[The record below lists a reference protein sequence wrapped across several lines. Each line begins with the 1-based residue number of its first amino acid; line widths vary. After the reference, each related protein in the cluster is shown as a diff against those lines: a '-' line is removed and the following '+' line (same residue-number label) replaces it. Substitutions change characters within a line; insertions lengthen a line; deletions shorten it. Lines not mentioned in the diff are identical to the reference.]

1 MKKRF
6 ISLCLTL
13 ALAAAPA
20 GAVFSDISSGS
31 LQQTASVLNS
41 LGIMQGTGNSRF
53 EPGRSLTRA
62 EFCKLAVTAMGID
75 DASPYASYT
84 IFPDVRASHWA
95 ARYVNAA
102 LRHPE
107 FKDNYIIRGYADGT
121 FGPDKPLTYGEVC
134 TMLLRMLGYKESD
147 IGPFWPADYIAQAN
161 ALGLTRGVSLRDAK
175 TPVTRGDAAT
185 MLLNTLGTA
194 TYANGTEGEPL
205 ISKVSSST
213 VKNCILLETGETD
226 SSLASDEALF
236 FENGTLGTARKTAG
250 PLDRSLIGVYG
261 TLVIGKKGE
270 IVAVGVVPDTASR
283 QETYKVT
290 SAAADRIVTE
300 TGTFRPDRTTPTY
313 ISGTTQTG
321 NSEKGLTPLSEVWSS
336 ILPGDTLN
344 AYFNEYGTL
353 TLLAVLPNTSTV
365 SANTFVYGL
374 ATSANIPAE
383 YKIVKNGAIIDR
395 SGLKKY
401 DVVTLD
407 AAKKLA
413 LVYDTR
419 LSGRYKAG
427 TPTVS
432 YPQEV
437 KVYGNSF
444 RISDSAAAFFKDIKL
459 KDYITLLFDANGN
472 VAAAYPRS
480 TVSADMQGVV
490 TQIEEKQATVILTNG
505 IILRDIPLNMPD
517 DPDTLQ
523 TQKRDTYN
531 HRLVSI
537 TQSGE
542 TAVLTKCSFSNKTTG
557 EWTIADNKL
566 GSKLVSP
573 RVQVYEEV
581 IPGAPLNHIALADID
596 LSKIPSSDIRY
607 TVSDSAGT
615 ITNIVLSDVTGDS
628 WLYGMGHGEKKF
640 VPPSDGLKNVPWNN
654 LTKEAQQNH
663 VNDGSSTHPSTVD
676 NVSWNEL
683 TKDAQDEYRKNHPS
697 SYKYYVVLNHW
708 DTTEKK
714 KIEASYKV
722 LDLPSGLSGGPIA
735 VPKGYSTDENI
746 VNTSLDIK
754 KLKLIDTVERTAF
767 DGTSG
772 VRTKDGYYAIA
783 DSLGIYD
790 SENREFV
797 PSLQSAKS
805 NYTRFALYANDTAED
820 GGKIRII
827 TVTNK

>member
-270 IVAVGVVPDTASR
+270 NVAVGVVPDTASR

-321 NSEKGLTPLSEVWSS
+321 NSEKVLTPLSEVWSS

-344 AYFNEYGTL
+344 AYYNEYGTL

-407 AAKKLA
+407 AAKKQA
-413 LVYDTR
+413 LVSDTR

-432 YPQEV
+432 YPQ
-437 KVYGNSF
+437 KVEMYGNSYS
-444 RISDSAAAFFKDIKL
+444 ISDNAAAYFKDIKL
-459 KDYITLLFDANGN
+459 KDYITLLFDANGS
-472 VAAAYPRS
+472 VAAAFPRS
-480 TVSADMQGVV
+480 TVSADMQGIV
-490 TQIEEKQATVILTNG
+490 THIDGEKATVTLTNG
-505 IILRDIPLNMPD
+505 LTLRDMEIDKLEKPTALMG
-517 DPDTLQ
+517 
-523 TQKRDTYN
+523 
-531 HRLVSI
+531 RLVSVS
-537 TQSGE
+537 TNGDKAVLVKRSLSGKASGE
-542 TAVLTKCSFSNKTTG
+542 WS
-557 EWTIADNKL
+557 IADARL
-566 GSKLVSP
+566 GTKTVSP
-573 RVQVYEEV
+573 RVNVYEEV
-581 IPGAPLNHIALADID
+581 ISGAPLSRIALSDIALA
-596 LSKIPSSDIRY
+596 KVPSSDIRY
-607 TVSDSAGT
+607 TVTDSAGT
-615 ITNIVLSDVTGDS
+615 ITNIILGDVTGES
-628 WLYGMGHGEKKF
+628 WLYGIGYGERIKD
-640 VPPSDGLKNVPWNN
+640 PTSDDPDHYS
-654 LTKEAQQNH
+654 E
-663 VNDGSSTHPSTVD
+663 
-676 NVSWNEL
+676 E
-683 TKDAQDEYRKNHPS
+683 R
-697 SYKYYVVLNHW
+697 VVLRHW
-708 DTTEKK
+708 ADSKEEK
-714 KIEASYKV
+714 SSFKV
-722 LDLPSGLSGGPIA
+722 LSLPSGLSGGPVA
-735 VPKGYSTDENI
+735 VPKGYSTDENV

>member
-84 IFPDVRASHWA
+84 IFPDVHASHWA

-161 ALGLTRGVSLRDAK
+161 VLGLTRGISLRDAK

-194 TYANGTEGEPL
+194 TYTNGAEGEPL

-270 IVAVGVVPDTASR
+270 NVAVGVVPDTASR

-321 NSEKGLTPLSEVWSS
+321 DSEKGLTPLSEVWSS

-344 AYFNEYGTL
+344 AYYNEYGTL

-407 AAKKLA
+407 AAKKQA
-413 LVYDTR
+413 LVSDTR

-432 YPQEV
+432 YPQ
-437 KVYGNSF
+437 KVEMYGNSYS
-444 RISDSAAAFFKDIKL
+444 ISDNAAAFFKDIKL
-459 KDYITLLFDANGN
+459 KDYITLLFDANGS
-472 VAAAYPRS
+472 VAAAFPRS
-480 TVSADMQGVV
+480 TVSADMQGIV
-490 TQIEEKQATVILTNG
+490 THIDGEKATVTLTNG
-505 IILRDIPLNMPD
+505 LTLRDMEIDKLEKPTALMG
-517 DPDTLQ
+517 
-523 TQKRDTYN
+523 
-531 HRLVSI
+531 RLVSVS
-537 TQSGE
+537 TNGDKAVLVKRSLSGKASGE
-542 TAVLTKCSFSNKTTG
+542 WS
-557 EWTIADNKL
+557 IADARL
-566 GSKLVSP
+566 GTKTVSP
-573 RVQVYEEV
+573 RVNVYEEV
-581 IPGAPLNHIALADID
+581 ISGAPLSRIALSDIALA
-596 LSKIPSSDIRY
+596 KVPSSDIRY
-607 TVSDSAGT
+607 TVTDSAGT
-615 ITNIVLSDVTGDS
+615 ITNIILGDVTGES
-628 WLYGMGHGEKKF
+628 WLYGIGYGEKVADISSFENPEDNKQIGDKLWKDF
-640 VPPSDGLKNVPWNN
+640 TAAEK
-654 LTKEAQQNH
+654 AQ
-663 VNDGSSTHPSTVD
+663 
-676 NVSWNEL
+676 
-683 TKDAQDEYRKNHPS
+683 YRKEHARSIETVILRHWADGKEEKS
-697 SYKYYVVLNHW
+697 SF
-708 DTTEKK
+708 
-714 KIEASYKV
+714 KV
-722 LDLPSGLSGGPIA
+722 LSLPSGLSGGPVA
-735 VPKGYSTDENI
+735 VPKGYSTDENV

>member
-270 IVAVGVVPDTASR
+270 NVAVGVVPDTASR

-300 TGTFRPDRTTPTY
+300 IGTFRPDRTTPTY

-344 AYFNEYGTL
+344 AYYNEYGTL

-407 AAKKLA
+407 AAKKQA
-413 LVYDTR
+413 LVSDTR

-432 YPQEV
+432 YPQ
-437 KVYGNSF
+437 KVEMYGNSYS
-444 RISDSAAAFFKDIKL
+444 ISDNAAAYFKDIKL
-459 KDYITLLFDANGN
+459 KDYITLLFDANGS
-472 VAAAYPRS
+472 VAAAFPRS
-480 TVSADMQGVV
+480 TVSADMQGIV
-490 TQIEEKQATVILTNG
+490 THIDGEKATVTLTNG
-505 IILRDIPLNMPD
+505 LTLRDMEIDKLEKPTALMG
-517 DPDTLQ
+517 
-523 TQKRDTYN
+523 
-531 HRLVSI
+531 RLVSVS
-537 TQSGE
+537 TNGDKAVLVKRSLSGKASGE
-542 TAVLTKCSFSNKTTG
+542 WS
-557 EWTIADNKL
+557 IADARL
-566 GSKLVSP
+566 GTKTVSP
-573 RVQVYEEV
+573 RVNVYEEV
-581 IPGAPLNHIALADID
+581 ISGAPLSRIALSDIALA
-596 LSKIPSSDIRY
+596 KVPSSDIRY
-607 TVSDSAGT
+607 TVTDSAGT
-615 ITNIVLSDVTGDS
+615 ITNIILGDVTGES
-628 WLYGMGHGEKKF
+628 WLYGIGYGERIKD
-640 VPPSDGLKNVPWNN
+640 PTSDDPDHYS
-654 LTKEAQQNH
+654 E
-663 VNDGSSTHPSTVD
+663 
-676 NVSWNEL
+676 E
-683 TKDAQDEYRKNHPS
+683 R
-697 SYKYYVVLNHW
+697 VVLRHW
-708 DTTEKK
+708 ADSKEEK
-714 KIEASYKV
+714 SSFKV
-722 LDLPSGLSGGPIA
+722 LSLPSGLSGGPVA
-735 VPKGYSTDENI
+735 VPKGYSTDENV

>member
-194 TYANGTEGEPL
+194 TYANGAEGEPL

-270 IVAVGVVPDTASR
+270 NVAVGVVPDTASR

-344 AYFNEYGTL
+344 AYYNEYGTL

-407 AAKKLA
+407 AAKKQA
-413 LVYDTR
+413 LVSDTR

-432 YPQEV
+432 YPQ
-437 KVYGNSF
+437 KVELYGNSYS
-444 RISDSAAAFFKDIKL
+444 ISDNAAAYFKDIKL

-472 VAAAYPRS
+472 VAAAFPRS
-480 TVSADMQGVV
+480 TVSADMQGIV
-490 TQIEEKQATVILTNG
+490 THIDGEKATVTLTNG
-505 IILRDIPLNMPD
+505 LTLRDMEIDKLEKPTALMG
-517 DPDTLQ
+517 
-523 TQKRDTYN
+523 
-531 HRLVSI
+531 RLVSVS
-537 TQSGE
+537 TNGDKAVLVKRSLSGKASGE
-542 TAVLTKCSFSNKTTG
+542 WS
-557 EWTIADNKL
+557 IADARL
-566 GSKLVSP
+566 GTKTVSP
-573 RVQVYEEV
+573 RVNVYEEV
-581 IPGAPLNHIALADID
+581 ISGAPLSRIALSDIALA
-596 LSKIPSSDIRY
+596 KVPSSDIRY
-607 TVSDSAGT
+607 TVTDSAGT
-615 ITNIVLSDVTGDS
+615 ITNIILGDVTGES
-628 WLYGMGHGEKKF
+628 WLYGIGYGITKSPSFDDETMVGDKAWGDYTEEEKKNYKEAHATRT
-640 VPPSDGLKNVPWNN
+640 VLLKHWNPSDP
-654 LTKEAQQNH
+654 TKT
-663 VNDGSSTHPSTVD
+663 DMPFM
-676 NVSWNEL
+676 VS
-683 TKDAQDEYRKNHPS
+683 
-697 SYKYYVVLNHW
+697 V
-708 DTTEKK
+708 
-714 KIEASYKV
+714 
-722 LDLPSGLSGGPIA
+722 LPSGLSGGPVA
-735 VPKGYSTDENI
+735 VPKGYSTDENV
-746 VNTSLDIK
+746 VNISLDIK

-797 PSLQSAKS
+797 SSLQSAKS

>member
-84 IFPDVRASHWA
+84 IFPDVHASHWA

-270 IVAVGVVPDTASR
+270 NVAVGVVPDTASR

-344 AYFNEYGTL
+344 AYYNEYGTL

-407 AAKKLA
+407 AAKKQA
-413 LVYDTR
+413 LVSDTR

-432 YPQEV
+432 YPQ
-437 KVYGNSF
+437 KVELYGNSYS
-444 RISDSAAAFFKDIKL
+444 ISDNAAAFFKDIKL
-459 KDYITLLFDANGN
+459 KDYITLLFDANGS
-472 VAAAYPRS
+472 VAAAFPRS
-480 TVSADMQGVV
+480 TVSADMQGIV
-490 TQIEEKQATVILTNG
+490 THIDGEKATVTLTNG
-505 IILRDIPLNMPD
+505 LTLRDMEIDKLEKPTALMG
-517 DPDTLQ
+517 
-523 TQKRDTYN
+523 
-531 HRLVSI
+531 RLVSVS
-537 TQSGE
+537 TNGDKAVLVKRSLSGKASGE
-542 TAVLTKCSFSNKTTG
+542 WS
-557 EWTIADNKL
+557 IADARL
-566 GSKLVSP
+566 GTKTVSP
-573 RVQVYEEV
+573 RVNVYEEV
-581 IPGAPLNHIALADID
+581 ISGAPLSRIALSDIALA
-596 LSKIPSSDIRY
+596 KVPSSDIRY
-607 TVSDSAGT
+607 TVTDSAGT
-615 ITNIVLSDVTGDS
+615 ITNIILGDVTGES
-628 WLYGMGHGEKKF
+628 WLYGIGYGERIKD
-640 VPPSDGLKNVPWNN
+640 PTSDDPDHYS
-654 LTKEAQQNH
+654 E
-663 VNDGSSTHPSTVD
+663 
-676 NVSWNEL
+676 E
-683 TKDAQDEYRKNHPS
+683 R
-697 SYKYYVVLNHW
+697 VVLRHW
-708 DTTEKK
+708 ADSKEEK
-714 KIEASYKV
+714 SSFKV
-722 LDLPSGLSGGPIA
+722 LSLPSGLSGGPVA
-735 VPKGYSTDENI
+735 VPKGYSTDENV

>member
-84 IFPDVRASHWA
+84 IFPDVHASHWA

-194 TYANGTEGEPL
+194 TYANGAEGEPL

-270 IVAVGVVPDTASR
+270 NVTVGVVPDTASR

-344 AYFNEYGTL
+344 AYYNEYGTL

-407 AAKKLA
+407 AAKKQA
-413 LVYDTR
+413 LVSDTR

-432 YPQEV
+432 YPQ
-437 KVYGNSF
+437 KVEMYGNSYS
-444 RISDSAAAFFKDIKL
+444 ISDNAAAFFKDIKL
-459 KDYITLLFDANGN
+459 KDYITLLFDANGS
-472 VAAAYPRS
+472 VAAAFPRS
-480 TVSADMQGVV
+480 TVSADMQGIV
-490 TQIEEKQATVILTNG
+490 THIDGEKATVTLTNG
-505 IILRDIPLNMPD
+505 LTLRDMEIDKLEKPTALMG
-517 DPDTLQ
+517 
-523 TQKRDTYN
+523 
-531 HRLVSI
+531 RLVSVS
-537 TQSGE
+537 TNGDKAVLVKRSLSGKASGE
-542 TAVLTKCSFSNKTTG
+542 WS
-557 EWTIADNKL
+557 IADARL
-566 GSKLVSP
+566 GTKTVSP
-573 RVQVYEEV
+573 RVNVYEEV
-581 IPGAPLNHIALADID
+581 ISGAPLSRIALSDIALA
-596 LSKIPSSDIRY
+596 KVPSSDIRY
-607 TVSDSAGT
+607 TVTDSAGT
-615 ITNIVLSDVTGDS
+615 ITNIILGDVTGES
-628 WLYGMGHGEKKF
+628 WLYGIGYGITKSPSFDDETMVGDKVWGDYTEEEKKNYKEAHATRT
-640 VPPSDGLKNVPWNN
+640 VLLKHWNPSDP
-654 LTKEAQQNH
+654 TKT
-663 VNDGSSTHPSTVD
+663 DMPFM
-676 NVSWNEL
+676 VS
-683 TKDAQDEYRKNHPS
+683 
-697 SYKYYVVLNHW
+697 V
-708 DTTEKK
+708 
-714 KIEASYKV
+714 
-722 LDLPSGLSGGPIA
+722 LPSGLSGGPVA
-735 VPKGYSTDENI
+735 VPKGYSTDENV
-746 VNTSLDIK
+746 VNISLDIK

-797 PSLQSAKS
+797 SSLQSAKS

>member
-41 LGIMQGTGNSRF
+41 LGIMQGAGNSRF

-84 IFPDVRASHWA
+84 IFPDVHASHWA

-194 TYANGTEGEPL
+194 TYANGAEGEPL

-270 IVAVGVVPDTASR
+270 NVAVGVVPDTASR

-344 AYFNEYGTL
+344 AYYNEYGTL

-407 AAKKLA
+407 AAKKQA
-413 LVYDTR
+413 LVSDTR

-432 YPQEV
+432 YPQ
-437 KVYGNSF
+437 KVELYGNSYS
-444 RISDSAAAFFKDIKL
+444 ISDNAAAFFKDIKL

-472 VAAAYPRS
+472 VAAAFPRS
-480 TVSADMQGVV
+480 TVSADMQGIV
-490 TQIEEKQATVILTNG
+490 THIDGEKATVTLTNG
-505 IILRDIPLNMPD
+505 LTLRDMKIDKLEKPTALMG
-517 DPDTLQ
+517 
-523 TQKRDTYN
+523 
-531 HRLVSI
+531 RLVSVS
-537 TQSGE
+537 TNGDK
-542 TAVLTKCSFSNKTTG
+542 AVLTRRTLSGKASG
-557 EWTIADNKL
+557 EWSIADARL
-566 GSKLVSP
+566 GTKTVSP
-573 RVQVYEEV
+573 RVNVYEEV
-581 IPGAPLNHIALADID
+581 ISGAPLSRIALSDIALA
-596 LSKIPSSDIRY
+596 KVPSSDIRY
-607 TVSDSAGT
+607 TVTDSAGT
-615 ITNIVLSDVTGDS
+615 ITNIILGDVTGES
-628 WLYGMGHGEKKF
+628 WLYGIGYGERIKD
-640 VPPSDGLKNVPWNN
+640 PTSDDPDHYS
-654 LTKEAQQNH
+654 E
-663 VNDGSSTHPSTVD
+663 
-676 NVSWNEL
+676 E
-683 TKDAQDEYRKNHPS
+683 R
-697 SYKYYVVLNHW
+697 VVLRHW
-708 DTTEKK
+708 ADSKEEK
-714 KIEASYKV
+714 SSFKV
-722 LDLPSGLSGGPIA
+722 LSLPSGLSGGPVA
-735 VPKGYSTDENI
+735 VPKGYSTDENV